1 MSAKKSTTPS
11 PEQEDVSADA
21 GTDEVSI
28 DLRRS
33 KVVPSAPPGG
43 KGTSMSKPFN
53 ETEFRQRLVDRG
65 TDPDMAT
72 DIASKTAASRNL
84 QLQKEREEVPAW
96 NANPRRGPAAVGRL
110 LPRSGLPAAPAGAP
124 STRAPL
130 ADTQSEAPPR
140 PATPKRRAKPSAA
153 PKDAAATTARKAAG
167 SKGKPK
173 GTVPVPDT
181 AFSNRQLSLFQS
193 FLANDD
199 AQRDILSNAID
210 LWDSIPR
217 YSLSRR
223 RQDELRQ
230 PGGYLPIRK
239 ITFQYRGIPL
249 TAVIRPARLELRDEQ
264 GRPTGGTVEYYPS
277 AREELIEYALRRL
290 ATEKPSGFF
299 DESQPR
305 SGVYFTLYRLR
316 QELAAQG
323 HSMTHRDLAEG
334 LDILSLGGLDI
345 ETESDHD
352 ALGVRKFGRASFI
365 VNLAGVKREDLD
377 RNPNARWYVEFHPF
391 VTASI
396 DKIAYRQFNYHRWM
410 QCRGQLGRWLI
421 SQLVLKYTQAAQA
434 TSFTM
439 KYSTIKRDSGL
450 LDGYKL
456 PRQAVAALD
465 EAWEELKE
473 RGVLASYK
481 KEEERGARA
490 KLEDVSYTLLPTRT
504 FAMEQRAANKRQLDA
519 KAAIDPHQETLL

>member
-1 MSAKKSTTPS
+1 
-11 PEQEDVSADA
+11 
-21 GTDEVSI
+21 
-28 DLRRS
+28 
-33 KVVPSAPPGG
+33 
-43 KGTSMSKPFN
+43 MSKPFN
-53 ETEFRQRLVDRG
+53 EAEYRQRLIDHG

-72 DIASKTAASRNL
+72 DIAAKTAASDHEQLKHKREQARVPGLLKLGKLLLRN
-84 QLQKEREEVPAW
+84 
-96 NANPRRGPAAVGRL
+96 
-110 LPRSGLPAAPAGAP
+110 GLPGAPAGKP
-124 STRAPL
+124 LTGPPLGNTRPKRAVP
-130 ADTQSEAPPR
+130 EPG
-140 PATPKRRAKPSAA
+140 ATPPPTPRKATAA
-153 PKDAAATTARKAAG
+153 PKG
-167 SKGKPK
+167 GPGPKGKLK
-173 GTVPVPDT
+173 GTAPLPEE
-181 AFSNRQLSLFQS
+181 AFNNRQLSLFQS

-239 ITFQYRGIPL
+239 ITFQYRSIPL
-249 TAVIRPARLELRDEQ
+249 TAVIRPARLELRDGE
-264 GRPTGGTVEYYPS
+264 GRPTGETVEYYPS

-290 ATEKPSGFF
+290 ATEKTSGFF
-299 DESQPR
+299 DDSQPR
-305 SGVYFTLYRLR
+305 SGLYFTLYRLR
-316 QELAAQG
+316 QELATQG
-323 HSMTHRDLAEG
+323 HSMTHSDLAEG
-334 LDILSLGGLDI
+334 LDVLSLGGLDI
-345 ETESDHD
+345 ETEGDHD
-352 ALGVRKFGRASFI
+352 ALGVRKFGRATFI
-365 VNLAGVKREDLD
+365 VNLAGVKREDLT

-421 SQLVLKYTQAAQA
+421 SQLVLKYTQAALS
-434 TSFTM
+434 TSFIM

-456 PRQAVAALD
+456 TRQAVAALD

-473 RGVLASYK
+473 QGVLTSCT

-490 KLEDVSYTLLPTRT
+490 KLEDVRYTILPTRT
-504 FAMEQRAANKRQLDA
+504 FANEQRTANKRQLDA
-519 KAAIDPHQETLL
+519 KAAVKPHPESLL